1 MATQNLSLQ
10 ISSFVNEKDNAP
22 KLHEAAWSELCDE
35 AITSAHKAGVLCWS
49 PATFNGPRAKK
60 NVVSVACLVFDLD
73 SELTTQLI
81 ERLSK
86 LNYIV
91 HSTFT
96 PGRWRVILQTS
107 RPHSPS
113 EHKPLWQ
120 AVAKQLGGD
129 FDKACTDESRLYY
142 WATKHPDRPFEK
154 YENFEGLPIDV
165 DRTLAEAG
173 PLEARPTAPP
183 SPPPEIFEP
192 GEIDLDKYRAQVKAS
207 NIRPD
212 RKDLALKMLG
222 GKWGPATGGRDNAIM
237 DAVGGLFTVA
247 EPLPPQHVCEF
258 LCEGVLAHMQTEPEG
273 REEWRKIFMRMC
285 ERNREHQVRYRAAKA
300 SERKALDDAFE
311 AQGIARGEEPDW
323 RKNFQGQRDEETGVV
338 KPAPTG
344 FNLFLILQH
353 DARFKTLRF
362 NLVNRKVECTE
373 GPLAGVPYD
382 VIETRLA
389 NWLSAEYKLKISRPE
404 CKAQIDSFLVTRQY
418 DPLKDYLN
426 GIEAWDGVE
435 RITNLLRDKCGATQQ
450 SEFYTQGV
458 SRKFFI
464 SAVARGLSPGTQ
476 VDTMLILQGEGGI
489 GKTSFIR
496 SLGGPFVSEMTLNI
510 HDKDALMAITGNWL
524 VEQAE
529 MSTMKKAD
537 IEGFRAFVTRKTDT
551 FRPPYG
557 RVLEEF
563 PRRCVFVGTTN
574 SDQPLKDVEG
584 QRRYWP
590 VRCKEIDWKWIA
602 KNRSQLWAEAVE
614 AYKAGEEYYFSREEQ
629 PLVDKE
635 IGIFQESEPA
645 ADAIVEWFLG
655 MARDKRPT
663 EVTTHLI
670 LRDCISLT
678 GAALLDRRNEIAVGK
693 ALRALGFEKFRSG
706 AGARPNLH
714 KTPQELLTGMQKRRG
729 GPTLS
734 AVPKE
739 TEPGETNH
747 GE

>member
-1 MATQNLSLQ
+1 MAPKNLSLQ

-22 KLHEAAWSELCDE
+22 KVHEAAWSELCDE

-49 PATFNGPRAKK
+49 PATFNGPRSKK

-73 SELTTQLI
+73 SELTPLLI

-86 LNYIV
+86 FNYIV

-107 RPHSPS
+107 RPHNPH

-120 AVAKQLGGD
+120 AVARHLD
-129 FDKACTDESRLYY
+129 APFDKACTDESRLYY
-142 WATKHPDRPFEK
+142 WATKHPDRAFEK
-154 YENFEGLPIDV
+154 YENFEGMPIDV
-165 DRTLAEAG
+165 DGTLAANG

-183 SPPPEIFEP
+183 PSPPEIFET
-192 GEIDLDKYRAQVKAS
+192 GEVDLDKYRSQVRAS
-207 NIRPD
+207 SIRHD
-212 RKDLALKMLG
+212 RKELAAKLLSG
-222 GKWGPATGGRDNAIM
+222 TWGPETGGRDNAIM

-247 EPLPPQHVCEF
+247 EPLPPRHVCEF
-258 LCEGVLAHMQTEPEG
+258 LCEGVLAHMETEPEG
-273 REEWRKIFMRMC
+273 RESWRKVFMNMC
-285 ERNREHQVRYRAAKA
+285 ERNREHQTKLRVEKRAA
-300 SERKALDDAFE
+300 DDVFE
-311 AQGIARGEEPDW
+311 KLAQARGESPEW
-323 RKNFQGQRDEETGVV
+323 RKQFQGKRDDDTGVV
-338 KPAPTG
+338 HPAPTG
-344 FNLFLILQH
+344 FNLALILAN
-353 DARFKTLRF
+353 DARFSTLRF
-362 NLVNRKVECTE
+362 NLVTRRVECAE

-389 NWLSAEYKLKISRPE
+389 NWLSSEYKLKISRPE

-426 GIEAWDGVE
+426 GLVWDGTP
-435 RITNLLRDKCGATQQ
+435 RITNILREKCNATQQ

-464 SAVARGLSPGTQ
+464 SAAARGLNPGTQ
-476 VDTMLILQGEGGI
+476 VDTMLVLQGEGGT

-529 MSTMKKAD
+529 MSTMRKA
-537 IEGFRAFVTRKTDT
+537 EEEAFRSFITRMTDN

-557 RVLEEF
+557 RTLEEF
-563 PRRCVFVGTTN
+563 PRRCVFVGTSN
-574 SDQPLKDVEG
+574 SDQMLKDVEG

-590 VRCKEIDWKWIA
+590 VRCGEIDWQWLA
-602 KNRSQLWAEAVE
+602 ANRDQLWAEAVV
-614 AYKAGEEYYFSREEQ
+614 AYKAGEVHFFSREEK

-635 IGIFQESEPA
+635 VALFQQTEIM
-645 ADAIVEWFLG
+645 ADMVADWFLG
-655 MARDKRPT
+655 LARDKRPA
-663 EVTTHLI
+663 EITTHTI
-670 LRDCISLT
+670 LVQCAELT
-678 GAALLDRRNEIAVGK
+678 GAAVLDKRNEMSAGK

-706 AGARPNLH
+706 GAGRGYKY
-714 KTPQELLTGMQKRRG
+714 KTPQELLTGLQVKRG
-729 GPTLS
+729 GATIS
-734 AVPKE
+734 AVPNQKE
-739 TEPGETNH
+739 DNGE
-747 GE
+747 